1 MTTTLAC
8 GFELKCSIIRS
19 KSSDLAL
26 RDTFSDTAIQ
36 IPRFAAIEINDE
48 IPCVVNE
55 NKENYLDCHGDI
67 FNWIVKLY
75 MGRKGQIF
83 VKYLEYFKI
92 ECLGRIESES
102 KVNSLV
108 YNKLTLSPTDER

>member
-48 IPCVVNE
+48 IPWNE
-55 NKENYLDCHGDI
+55 NGKNILFI
-67 FNWIVKLY
+67 TIVKL
-75 MGRKGQIF
+75 GNRRIF
-83 VKYLEYFKI
+83 
-92 ECLGRIESES
+92 
-102 KVNSLV
+102 N
-108 YNKLTLSPTDER
+108 

>member
-1 MTTTLAC
+1 MTKITWQLILIITYLTLSSSTNMTTTLAC

-48 IPCVVNE
+48 IPWNE
-55 NKENYLDCHGDI
+55 NGKNILFI
-67 FNWIVKLY
+67 TIVKL
-75 MGRKGQIF
+75 GNRRIF
-83 VKYLEYFKI
+83 
-92 ECLGRIESES
+92 
-102 KVNSLV
+102 N
-108 YNKLTLSPTDER
+108 